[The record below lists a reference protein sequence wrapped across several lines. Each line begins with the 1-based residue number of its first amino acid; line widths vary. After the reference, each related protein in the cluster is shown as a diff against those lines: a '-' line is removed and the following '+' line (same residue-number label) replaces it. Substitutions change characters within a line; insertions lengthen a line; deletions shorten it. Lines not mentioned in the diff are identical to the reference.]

1 MSSEPVI
8 TLSVDKVMAALRHSH
23 ERLVSCLAALPD
35 EQADAPSYADEWSI
49 AQVASHL
56 GSGAEI
62 FTLFLE
68 AGSRREPAPGLEQMQ
83 PIWDRWNA
91 KGAPEQVHDAVA
103 ADASFLG
110 RLAALG
116 DAERQEW
123 RLDLFGGK
131 QELAAVLRLRL
142 GEHAM
147 HTWDIAVALDA
158 TATVPTDA
166 VGLLVDTLEG
176 LVARVGKPV
185 GGEPLQVDV
194 TTHDPARR
202 FLLELRDDG
211 ARLTRA
217 DAGVPGEAP
226 GIWLPAEAFLRLV
239 YGRLD
244 RDHTP
249 PTANGDVDLDLLR
262 RAFPGF

>member
-8 TLSVDKVMAALRHSH
+8 TLSVDEVMAALRHSH

-68 AGSRREPAPGLEQMQ
+68 AGSRGEPAPGLEQMQ

-131 QELAAVLRLRL
+131 NRGGKIADEPAPHHALKGVLAHQA
-142 GEHAM
+142 A
-147 HTWDIAVALDA
+147 AFCANSCSSS
-158 TATVPTDA
+158 
-166 VGLLVDTLEG
+166 
-176 LVARVGKPV
+176 
-185 GGEPLQVDV
+185 
-194 TTHDPARR
+194 
-202 FLLELRDDG
+202 
-211 ARLTRA
+211 RLTPCGSA
-217 DAGVPGEAP
+217 SE
-226 GIWLPAEAFLRLV
+226 
-239 YGRLD
+239 
-244 RDHTP
+244 
-249 PTANGDVDLDLLR
+249 
-262 RAFPGF
+262 